1 MKTFQLVRNGKRIAR
16 LTVNCRATS
25 AEIAEAC
32 ISAAM
37 AFKVAHRW
45 EKIDGQ
51 AYCGMETY
59 EGESATGAQTLV
71 YEVEEGES
79 LEEGGD

>member
-1 MKTFQLVRNGKRIAR
+1 MKTFQLVRNGRRIAR

-37 AFKVAHRW
+37 AFKVAARW

-51 AYCGMETY
+51 AYCGMDHY

-71 YEVEEGES
+71 YEVEEGGEID
-79 LEEGGD
+79 G

>member
-1 MKTFQLVRNGKRIAR
+1 MKTFQIVRNGKRIAR
-16 LTVNCRATS
+16 LHVNCKATNR
-25 AEIAEAC
+25 EIAEAL
-32 ISAAM
+32 IAGAV
-37 AFKVAHRW
+37 AFKVAARW
-45 EKIDGQ
+45 EQRDGQ